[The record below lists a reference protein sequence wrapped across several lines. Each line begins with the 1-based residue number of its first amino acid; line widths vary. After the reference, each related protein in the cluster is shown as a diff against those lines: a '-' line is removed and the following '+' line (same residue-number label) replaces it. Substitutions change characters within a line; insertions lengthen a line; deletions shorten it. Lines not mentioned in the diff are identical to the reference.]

1 MKSASLLTALMFA
14 PLAVSSLPLLAAEKT
29 SPPKEYPAAP
39 PTDQGRQFAIEKQP
53 LNLPVKT
60 DAPAKLQRLAD
71 GNWFA
76 DFSRTAYGWLE
87 VRAPENATA
96 TSIVV
101 RVGEKL
107 TKDGRVDRAPGGS
120 INYRELTLMLKPGA
134 WARLEIPTKKQHTHA
149 NVVKMPESIGE
160 VTPFRAVEIEGLPF
174 ELKGDTIRREAV
186 FGGARA
192 TAEFSSSDQGL
203 VDVWNLCRW
212 TTEATSAFG
221 IYIDGERERLA
232 YEADAFINQ
241 QSHYA
246 VAPEYDCARNSFN
259 QLLQFPTWP
268 TEWAFHMIF
277 IAHADYEWTGSTE
290 LAAKNF
296 DTLKKKLLL
305 DRARPDG
312 LLKSYGI
319 IDWPDGERDGYGCG
333 MIDPKKNHG
342 QIGPE
347 VNTVVNAFHIESLKR
362 LADLADATDHADD
375 AKNFRARAA
384 RATEAFHRAFL
395 DAKTGTY
402 RDGEGCDHVSLHANL
417 FPLAFGLVPAA
428 NRASVIAFIKSRGM
442 ACSVYGAQYLLDG
455 LFENGEA
462 DYALSLLTASGE
474 RSWRHMIDLGST
486 MTLEAW
492 DAKFKPNLTWN
503 HAWGAAPANV
513 IARDLIGIRPASPGF
528 RDIVI
533 QPRIGKLAKASL
545 KMPTPRGDVSVTI
558 ENVSSFRMKI
568 ETPQGTTTRVILPR
582 PGKLQVDG
590 KTIGEMSEVT
600 GLTPGAHWIEVN

>member
-1 MKSASLLTALMFA
+1 MKAIHPITLLCAALLSLTAA
-14 PLAVSSLPLLAAEKT
+14 
-29 SPPKEYPAAP
+29 AAP
-39 PTDQGRQFAIEKQP
+39 HAEA
-53 LNLPVKT
+53 

-71 GNWFA
+71 GSWFA
-76 DFSRTAYGWLE
+76 DFSRSAYGWIE
-87 VRAPENATA
+87 VRAPENATV
-96 TSIVV
+96 TNVIV
-101 RVGEKL
+101 RVGEKF
-107 TKDGRVDRAPGGS
+107 TKGGRIDRAPGGS
-120 INYRELTLMLKPGA
+120 INYRELTLTLKPGE
-134 WARLEIPTKKQHTHA
+134 WARLQIPTKKQHTHA
-149 NVVKMPESIGE
+149 NVVRMPASIGE

-174 ELKGDTIRREAV
+174 ELTADAIRRQAV

-203 VDVWNLCRW
+203 NDVWNLCRW
-212 TTEATSAFG
+212 TMEATSAFG
-221 IYIDGERERLA
+221 IYIDGERERLS

-246 VAPEYDCARNSFN
+246 VAPEYDCARNTFN
-259 QLLQFPTWP
+259 QLVKFHTWP
-268 TEWAFHMIF
+268 TEWFLHMIF

-290 LAAKNF
+290 LAAKNY
-296 DTLKKKLLL
+296 DLLKQKLLL
-305 DRARPDG
+305 DRERPDG
-312 LLKSYGI
+312 LLKAYGI
-319 IDWPDGERDGYGCG
+319 IDWPPEQERDGYGCG
-333 MIDPKKNHG
+333 TIDPQKPHG

-362 LADLADATDHADD
+362 LAVLADATGHAKD
-375 AKNFRARAA
+375 AKDFRDRAA
-384 RATEAFHRAFL
+384 SATEAFQRVFF

-402 RDGEGCDHVSLHANL
+402 RDGEGCDHVSLHANM

-428 NRASVIAFIKSRGM
+428 NRASVVAFIKSRGM

-462 DYALSLLTASGE
+462 DYALSLLTATGE

-486 MTLEAW
+486 MTLETW
-492 DAKFKPNLTWN
+492 DPKFNRSLTWN

-545 KMPTPRGDVSVTI
+545 KMPTPRGDVSVAI
-558 ENVSSFRMKI
+558 ENGTSFRMKI

-582 PGKLQVDG
+582 SGELQVDG
-590 KTIGEMSEVT
+590 KNLGEKGEVT
-600 GLTPGAHWIEVN
+600 GLISGVHSIEVH